1 MNYYS
6 VDDINYVGNEL
17 YKMNNF
23 YSQDLDKRDPTGK
36 VQSGAD
42 RIKQYERDL
51 NVLNRLSHYNVSP
64 IYKNII
70 NNYRNS
76 IIAERNK
83 LTA

>member
-17 YKMNNF
+17 YKMNDF
-23 YSQDLDKRDPTGK
+23 YSQDLDKRNPTGK
-36 VQSGAD
+36 VRTSAD

-70 NNYRNS
+70 NKYRNS